1 MSDYIN
7 ELTLYIQ
14 SIEPIYAY
22 IILMV
27 ASIVENV
34 FPPAPGDMI
43 TIFGASLVGTGH
55 LNFYGVLF
63 STTVGSTIGFMAY
76 FIVGKKFGTTIIAK
90 YPKLFPTEAISKAE
104 NWISTYGF
112 KLVLANRF
120 LAGIRSVI
128 SLVCGISKL
137 NTSKV
142 LIYSTVSALVWNVL
156 LVSAGAFIGEN
167 WEIIVEYVQAYAK
180 WISILIVI
188 IIMVQVVKKRFKK

>member
-1 MSDYIN
+1 MSEYIN

-22 IILMV
+22 VILMI
-27 ASIVENV
+27 ASIVENI

-55 LNFYGVLF
+55 LSFYGVTIA
-63 STTVGSTIGFMAY
+63 TTVGSTIGFMSY
-76 FIVGKKFGTTIIAK
+76 FILGKKFGTQIIAK
-90 YPKLFPTEAISKAE
+90 YPKLFPEEAINKAE
-104 NWISTYGF
+104 SWISTYGF

-137 NTSKV
+137 STSKV
-142 LIYSTVSALVWNVL
+142 LIYSTISALIWNLL

-167 WEIIVEYVQAYAK
+167 WEIIVEYVQTYAK
-180 WISILIVI
+180 WISILIALFVI
-188 IIMVQVVKKRFKK
+188 IMFFKKKLKK